1 MFGWFLP
8 VYRPDRA
15 KQPITQEITSW
26 ALQVG
31 MRDYFAGQAL
41 AGIMADPNWS
51 GTTQTA
57 AKSAYQIADAMLAE
71 RDREAAP

>member
-1 MFGWFLP
+1 MFGVFLP
-8 VYRPDRA
+8 LFRPDRA
-15 KQPITQEITSW
+15 KPMEWKVEPAAQDID
-26 ALQVG
+26 L
-31 MRDYFAGQAL
+31 RDWFAGQAL

-51 GTTQTA
+51 GTTQTT